1 MSLGAGLANRRA
13 RKRVRGAR
21 GSPSLIDEFRIPVQF
36 FTVMVSES
44 TDFLPVT
51 PSSESLKK
59 RGVEDFFRYP
69 APANLSSGDEL
80 NGVFGSR
87 FHTWI
92 PASESVSQIAVHH
105 LCADL

>member
-13 RKRVRGAR
+13 RQRVRRAR

-51 PSSESLKK
+51 PSS
-59 RGVEDFFRYP
+59 
-69 APANLSSGDEL
+69 PANKP
-80 NGVFGSR
+80 R
-87 FHTWI
+87 
-92 PASESVSQIAVHH
+92 
-105 LCADL
+105 